1 MSADLA
7 ACRLKIDTIDREL
20 LRLICERQRI
30 TLDVVRAKREQGLPV
45 LDSGRED
52 ALLQKLTEINPGP
65 LSEDGIRRIWLAI
78 MGESR
83 IYQALS
89 ADPGQVSA

>member
-7 ACRLKIDTIDREL
+7 VCREKIDALDRQL
-20 LRLICERQRI
+20 LQLINERQRI
-30 TLDVVRAKREQGLPV
+30 TLDVVRAKREAGLPV

-52 ALLQKLTEINPGP
+52 ALLKKLWAINPGP

-78 MGESR
+78 IGESR

-89 ADPGQVSA
+89 ADPGKAE

>member
-7 ACRLKIDTIDREL
+7 VCREKIDAIDRQL
-20 LRLICERQRI
+20 LRLINERQRI
-30 TLDVVRAKREQGLPV
+30 TLDVVRAKRDAGLPV

-52 ALLQKLTEINPGP
+52 ALLQKLSAINPGP
-65 LSEDGIRRIWLAI
+65 LSEGGIRRIWLAI

-89 ADPGQVSA
+89 ADPGKAE

>member
-7 ACRLKIDTIDREL
+7 TCRVKIDAIDREL

-52 ALLQKLTEINPGP
+52 ALLQKLTQINPGP
-65 LSEDGIRRIWLAI
+65 LSEEGIRRIWLAI

>member
-7 ACRLKIDTIDREL
+7 ECRDKIDAIDRQL
-20 LRLICERQRI
+20 LALMNERQRI
-30 TLDVVRAKREQGLPV
+30 TLDVVRAKREARLPV
-45 LDSGRED
+45 LDSGREE
-52 ALLQKLTEINPGP
+52 ALMRKLESINTGP
-65 LSEDGIRRIWLAI
+65 LSPDGIRRIWLAI

-89 ADPGQVSA
+89 ADPAEASR

>member
-7 ACRLKIDTIDREL
+7 ACRVKIDAIDREL
-20 LRLICERQRI
+20 LRLLCERQKI

-45 LDSGRED
+45 LDSGREE
-52 ALLQKLTEINPGP
+52 ALLSKLAQINPGP

-89 ADPGQVSA
+89 ADPSEEER

>member
-1 MSADLA
+1 MNANLA
-7 ACRLKIDTIDREL
+7 ECREKIDAIDRQL
-20 LRLICERQRI
+20 LQLINERQRI
-30 TLDVVRAKREQGLPV
+30 TLDVVRAKREAGLPV
-45 LDSGRED
+45 LDTGRED
-52 ALLQKLTEINPGP
+52 ALLHKLWATNSGP

-89 ADPGQVSA
+89 ADRGKIE

>member
-7 ACRLKIDTIDREL
+7 LFREKIDAIDRQL
-20 LRLICERQRI
+20 LQLINERQRI
-30 TLDVVRAKREQGLPV
+30 TLDVVRAKREVGLPV

-52 ALLQKLTEINPGP
+52 ALLQKLWATNSGP
-65 LSEDGIRRIWLAI
+65 LSEDGIRRIWMAI

-89 ADPGQVSA
+89 ADPGKAE

>member
-1 MSADLA
+1 LSTDLA
-7 ACRLKIDTIDREL
+7 ACRTKIDAIDREL
-20 LRLICERQRI
+20 LRLLCERQKI

-45 LDSGRED
+45 LDQGREE
-52 ALLQKLTEINPGP
+52 ALLQKLSEINPGP

-89 ADPGQVSA
+89 ADPGQAPA

>member
-7 ACRLKIDTIDREL
+7 ACRVKIDAIDREL

-52 ALLQKLTEINPGP
+52 ALLQRLTEINPGP
-65 LSEDGIRRIWLAI
+65 LSEEGIRRIWLAI

-89 ADPGQVSA
+89 ADPGQVPA

>member
-7 ACRLKIDTIDREL
+7 ACRLKIDAIDREL

>member
-7 ACRLKIDTIDREL
+7 ACRLKIDAIDREL

-52 ALLQKLTEINPGP
+52 ALLQKLTQINPGP
-65 LSEDGIRRIWLAI
+65 LSEEGIRRIWLAI
-78 MGESR
+78 IGESR

>member
-7 ACRLKIDTIDREL
+7 ACRVKIDAIDRQL
-20 LRLICERQRI
+20 LALMNERQKI

-45 LDSGRED
+45 LDSGREEQ
-52 ALLQKLTEINPGP
+52 LLRKLVEINPGP
-65 LSEDGIRRIWLAI
+65 LSEEGIRRIWLAI

-89 ADPGQVSA
+89 ADPGQGQA

>member
-7 ACRLKIDTIDREL
+7 ASRLKIDSIDREL

-30 TLDVVRAKREQGLPV
+30 TLDIVRAKREQGLPV
-45 LDSGRED
+45 LDSGREES
-52 ALLQKLTEINPGP
+52 LLQKLTEINPGP
-65 LSEDGIRRIWLAI
+65 LSEEGIRRIWLAI

-89 ADPGQVSA
+89 ADPGQVGA

>member
-1 MSADLA
+1 VSADLA
-7 ACRLKIDTIDREL
+7 ACRVKIDAIDREL

-45 LDSGRED
+45 LDSGREE

-65 LSEDGIRRIWLAI
+65 LSEEGIRRIWLAI

-89 ADPGQVSA
+89 ADPGQVPA

>member
-7 ACRLKIDTIDREL
+7 ACRVKIDAIDREL
-20 LRLICERQRI
+20 LRLMCERQKI

-45 LDSGRED
+45 LDSGREE
-52 ALLQKLTEINPGP
+52 ALLQKLSEINPGP
-65 LSEDGIRRIWLAI
+65 LSNDGIRRIWLAI
-78 MGESR
+78 IGESR

-89 ADPGQVSA
+89 ADPGQVSG

>member
-7 ACRLKIDTIDREL
+7 LCREKIDTIDRQL
-20 LRLICERQRI
+20 LQLINERQRI
-30 TLDVVRAKREQGLPV
+30 TLDVVRAKREAGLPV

-52 ALLQKLTEINPGP
+52 ALLQKLSSINPGP

-78 MGESR
+78 IGESR

-89 ADPGQVSA
+89 ADPSKAG

>member
-7 ACRLKIDTIDREL
+7 ACRVKIDAIDREL

-45 LDSGRED
+45 LDQGREE
-52 ALLQKLTEINPGP
+52 ALLHKLTEINPGP

>member
-1 MSADLA
+1 MSADLV
-7 ACRLKIDTIDREL
+7 ACREKIDAIDRQL
-20 LRLICERQRI
+20 LQLINERQKI
-30 TLDVVRAKREQGLPV
+30 GLEVVRAKRESGLPV

-52 ALLQKLTEINPGP
+52 ALLGKLSAINPGP
-65 LSEDGIRRIWLAI
+65 LSVDGIRRIWLAI

-89 ADPGQVSA
+89 ADPGKVE

>member
-7 ACRLKIDTIDREL
+7 ACRTKIDAIDREL
-20 LRLICERQRI
+20 LKLLCERQKI
-30 TLDVVRAKREQGLPV
+30 TLDVVRAKRERGLPV
-45 LDSGRED
+45 LDSGREE
-52 ALLQKLTEINPGP
+52 ALLSKLAQINPGP

-89 ADPGQVSA
+89 ADPSEEER

>member
-7 ACRLKIDTIDREL
+7 ACRVKIDAIDRQL
-20 LRLICERQRI
+20 LSLLNERQKI

-52 ALLQKLTEINPGP
+52 QLLKKLVEINAGP
-65 LSEDGIRRIWLAI
+65 LSEEGIRRIWLAI

-89 ADPGQVSA
+89 ADPAQETR

>member
-7 ACRLKIDTIDREL
+7 ACRIKIDSIDREL
-20 LRLICERQRI
+20 LRLMCERQKI

-78 MGESR
+78 IGESR

-89 ADPGQVSA
+89 ADPGQASA

>member
-1 MSADLA
+1 MNLEQ
-7 ACRLKIDTIDREL
+7 CREKIDAIDREV
-20 LRLICERQRI
+20 LRLLNERQRI
-30 TLDVVRAKREQGLPV
+30 TLDVVRAKRETGLPV

-52 ALLQKLTEINPGP
+52 ALLAKLSAANPGP
-65 LSEDGIRRIWLAI
+65 LSSDGIRRIWACI

-89 ADPGQVSA
+89 ADPGDMSA

>member
-1 MSADLA
+1 MSADLVV
-7 ACRLKIDTIDREL
+7 CREKIDAIDRQL
-20 LRLICERQRI
+20 LHLINERQKI
-30 TLDVVRAKREQGLPV
+30 GLEVVRAKRESGLPV

-52 ALLQKLTEINPGP
+52 ALLDKLSAINPGP
-65 LSEDGIRRIWLAI
+65 LSVDGIRRIWLAI

-89 ADPGQVSA
+89 ADPGKAE

>member
-7 ACRLKIDTIDREL
+7 VSREKIDAIDRQL
-20 LRLICERQRI
+20 LQLINERQKVG
-30 TLDVVRAKREQGLPV
+30 LEVVRAKREAGLPV

-52 ALLQKLTEINPGP
+52 ALLARLSEINPGP
-65 LSEDGIRRIWLAI
+65 ISADGIRRIWLAI

-89 ADPGQVSA
+89 ADPGKAE

>member
-7 ACRLKIDTIDREL
+7 VCREKIDAIDLHL
-20 LRLICERQRI
+20 LQLLNERQRI
-30 TLDVVRAKREQGLPV
+30 TLDVVRAKREAGLPV

-52 ALLQKLTEINPGP
+52 ALLRKLRSANTGP

-89 ADPGQVSA
+89 ADPGKAE

>member
-1 MSADLA
+1 VSADLA